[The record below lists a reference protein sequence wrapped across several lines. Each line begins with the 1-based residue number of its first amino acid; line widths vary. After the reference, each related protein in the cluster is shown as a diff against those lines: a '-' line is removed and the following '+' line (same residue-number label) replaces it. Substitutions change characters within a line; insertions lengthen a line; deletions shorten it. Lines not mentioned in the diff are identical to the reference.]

1 MKYFRYRNARG
12 DAHLIV
18 EDETGGLFDLTRDAP
33 VEGFTDLVRWSRLSG
48 QSVDGFVRSLLRNG
62 DRRVSPEEL
71 KAQGLR
77 PGRPLI
83 PPEVWAAGVTYRK
96 SRDERERESETPD
109 PYARVY
115 RAERP
120 EIFLKATPN
129 RCVGPG
135 EAVGVRADSGWDVP
149 EAELAFILHGGRITG
164 FTAGNDVSS
173 RAIEGANP
181 LYLPQA
187 KIYRRCCSIGPC
199 IVSAES
205 VADPHNLAVSCEIF
219 RDGEPG
225 LRGGD
230 LDLPHGEN
238 LPGVGRFPHQ
248 AQSGA
253 RRDGGPDGNRNRPG
267 AGILPSGGRLGQNR
281 NRRHRSPGESRR
293 PGLTGGNS
301 WLLPAK

>member
-1 MKYFRYRNARG
+1 MKFFRYLNANG
-12 DAHLIV
+12 DPRLIA
-18 EDETGGLFDLTRDAP
+18 EAEPGTLFDLTHDSPIREFA
-33 VEGFTDLVRWSRLSG
+33 DLVRWSRLLG
-48 QSVDGFVRSLLRNG
+48 QGVDGFVGSLLRNG
-62 DRRVSPEEL
+62 DRRVSSEEL
-71 KAQGLR
+71 SAQGLR
-77 PGRPLI
+77 LGRPLI

-109 PYARVY
+109 PYAKVY

-120 EIFLKATPN
+120 EIFLKATPD

-149 EAELAFILHGGRITG
+149 EAELAFILHDGRITG

-219 RDGEPG
+219 RDGDRVFAGETSTSRMVRTCEELAGFLTRHNPVPDG
-225 LRGGD
+225 TVVLTGTGIVPEQEFSLQAGD
-230 LDLPHGEN
+230 LVRIEIEGI
-238 LPGVGRFPHQ
+238 
-248 AQSGA
+248 
-253 RRDGGPDGNRNRPG
+253 
-267 AGILPSGGRLGQNR
+267 GILENPVVQV
-281 NRRHRSPGESRR
+281 
-293 PGLTGGNS
+293 
-301 WLLPAK
+301 

>member
-1 MKYFRYRNARG
+1 MKYFRYRNAQG
-12 DAHLIV
+12 GAHLIV

-33 VEGFTDLVRWSRLSG
+33 VEGFTDLARWSRLLG
-48 QSVDGFVRSLLRNG
+48 QSVDGFVGSLLRHG
-62 DRRVSPEEL
+62 DQRVSPEEL
-71 KAQGLR
+71 RAQGLR
-77 PGRPLI
+77 LGRPLI

-109 PYARVY
+109 PYAKVY

-120 EIFLKATPN
+120 EIFLKATPD

-135 EAVGVRADSGWDVP
+135 DAVGVRGDSGWDVP
-149 EAELAFILHGGRITG
+149 EAELAFILHDGRITG

-219 RDGEPG
+219 RDGDRVFSGETSTSRMVRTCEELAGFLTRHNVVPDG
-225 LRGGD
+225 TVVLTGTGIVPHQEFSLQAGD
-230 LDLPHGEN
+230 LVRIEIEDI
-238 LPGVGRFPHQ
+238 
-248 AQSGA
+248 
-253 RRDGGPDGNRNRPG
+253 
-267 AGILPSGGRLGQNR
+267 GILENPVVQV
-281 NRRHRSPGESRR
+281 
-293 PGLTGGNS
+293 
-301 WLLPAK
+301 

>member
-12 DAHLIV
+12 DVHLIV
-18 EDETGGLFDLTRDAP
+18 EDETVGLFDLTRDAP
-33 VEGFTDLVRWSRLSG
+33 VEGFTDLVRWSRLLG
-48 QSVDGFVRSLLRNG
+48 QSVDGFVGSLLRNG
-62 DRRVSPEEL
+62 GRQVSPEEL

-77 PGRPLI
+77 LGRPLI

-219 RDGEPG
+219 RDGDRVFSGETSTSRMVRTCQELAGFLTRHNPVPDG
-225 LRGGD
+225 TVVLTGTGIVPEQEFSLQAGD
-230 LDLPHGEN
+230 LVRIEIEDIGVLEN
-238 LPGVGRFPHQ
+238 PVVQ
-248 AQSGA
+248 V
-253 RRDGGPDGNRNRPG
+253 
-267 AGILPSGGRLGQNR
+267 
-281 NRRHRSPGESRR
+281 
-293 PGLTGGNS
+293 
-301 WLLPAK
+301 